1 MGAGLD
7 STLGASFIG
16 MVIAAALF
24 GITCS
29 QTYFY
34 FGSTSRQ
41 NKDSTLLSS
50 IVAGI
55 VLADCFHQIAITSW
69 LYNYCVTEF
78 GNLTA
83 LSNLPWGFYGMVIPT
98 LLVTFTVQGF
108 YVWRIWQL
116 SGKNWILAGFIEA
129 CSVAQAGSL
138 IYYITASFVTVVSA
152 EELTIQLQKYVVLVN
167 GLGAGT
173 DILITL
179 CMMALLKQSRTAIKR
194 TNRIIRTIMILSVT
208 TGMASTFCAIMVL
221 SMAVAFPG
229 KQIMMAFYFMLTKVY
244 TNSLLGT
251 LNVRDHLREASE
263 RAKWISTAS
272 FMFTRTR
279 DIMGTTNNGPVRT
292 TQGAHTV
299 HELGDLKQAPSSQE
313 ESGDDI
319 ERQTISIKVDQSRDV
334 TQ

>member
-7 STLGASFIG
+7 STLGASFI
-16 MVIAAALF
+16 V
-24 GITCS
+24 TCS

-55 VLADCFHQIAITSW
+55 VLLDCFHQIAITSW
-69 LYNYCVTEF
+69 RT
-78 GNLTA
+78 
-83 LSNLPWGFYGMVIPT
+83 
-98 LLVTFTVQGF
+98 F

-116 SGKNWILAGFIEA
+116 SGKNWVLAGFIEA
-129 CSVAQAGSL
+129 CSVAQAD
-138 IYYITASFVTVVSA
+138 YITASFVTVVSA

-194 TNRIIRTIMILSVT
+194 TNRIIRTIVCSFSVT
-208 TGMASTFCAIMVL
+208 TMEFCAIMVL

-299 HELGDLKQAPSSQE
+299 HELGDLKQDPSSQE
-313 ESGDDI
+313 DSGDDI

>member
-7 STLGASFIG
+7 STLGAAFI
-16 MVIAAALF
+16 V
-24 GITCS
+24 TCS

-55 VLADCFHQIAITSW
+55 VLLDCFHQIAITSW
-69 LYNYCVTEF
+69 HDLTCARQVTEF

-98 LLVTFTVQGF
+98 YRF

-129 CSVAQAGSL
+129 CSVAQAD
-138 IYYITASFVTVVSA
+138 YITASFVTVVSA

-229 KQIMMAFYFMLTKVY
+229 RQIMMAFYFMLTKVY

-299 HELGDLKQAPSSQE
+299 HELGDLKQDPSSQE

>member
-7 STLGASFIG
+7 STLGASFI
-16 MVIAAALF
+16 V
-24 GITCS
+24 TCS

-55 VLADCFHQIAITSW
+55 VLLDCFHQIAITSW
-69 LYNYCVTEF
+69 L
-78 GNLTA
+78 
-83 LSNLPWGFYGMVIPT
+83 
-98 LLVTFTVQGF
+98 
-108 YVWRIWQL
+108 
-116 SGKNWILAGFIEA
+116 SGKNWVLAGFIEA
-129 CSVAQAGSL
+129 CSVAQAD
-138 IYYITASFVTVVSA
+138 YITASFVTVVSA

-194 TNRIIRTIMILSVT
+194 TNRIIRTIVCSFSVT
-208 TGMASTFCAIMVL
+208 TMEFCAIMVL

-299 HELGDLKQAPSSQE
+299 HELGDLKQDPSSQE

>member
-7 STLGASFIG
+7 STLGASFI
-16 MVIAAALF
+16 V
-24 GITCS
+24 TCS

-55 VLADCFHQIAITSW
+55 VLLDCFHQIAITSW
-69 LYNYCVTEF
+69 L
-78 GNLTA
+78 
-83 LSNLPWGFYGMVIPT
+83 
-98 LLVTFTVQGF
+98 
-108 YVWRIWQL
+108 
-116 SGKNWILAGFIEA
+116 SGKNWVLAGFIEA
-129 CSVAQAGSL
+129 CSVAQAGFRICHQTCGTVDRVMPVFL
-138 IYYITASFVTVVSA
+138 IETTYDLDANTRP
-152 EELTIQLQKYVVLVN
+152 QKYVVLVN

-194 TNRIIRTIMILSVT
+194 TNRIIRTIVCSFSVT
-208 TGMASTFCAIMVL
+208 TMEFCAIMVL

-299 HELGDLKQAPSSQE
+299 HELGDLKQDPSSQE

>member
-7 STLGASFIG
+7 STLGAAFIG
-16 MVIAAALF
+16 MVIAAAY
-24 GITCS
+24 
-29 QTYFY
+29 TYFY

-50 IVAGI
+50 IVRSGPLPPALPEMFI
-55 VLADCFHQIAITSW
+55 SSAV
-69 LYNYCVTEF
+69 YNYCVTEF

-83 LSNLPWGFYGMVIPT
+83 LSNLPWPFK
-98 LLVTFTVQGF
+98 LFVTFTVQGF
-108 YVWRIWQL
+108 YVWRIWQCM
-116 SGKNWILAGFIEA
+116 SILLVEA
-129 CSVAQAGSL
+129 CSVAQAD
-138 IYYITASFVTVVSA
+138 YITASFVTVVSA

-194 TNRIIRTIMILSVT
+194 TNRIIRTIVSSCFRGGVET
-208 TGMASTFCAIMVL
+208 SRFCAIMVL

-229 KQIMMAFYFMLTKVY
+229 RQIMMAFYFMLTKVY

-299 HELGDLKQAPSSQE
+299 HELGDLKQDPSSQE

>member
-7 STLGASFIG
+7 STLGAAFI
-16 MVIAAALF
+16 V
-24 GITCS
+24 TCS

-55 VLADCFHQIAITSW
+55 VVLDMFHQIAISSW
-69 LYNYCVTEF
+69 PC
-78 GNLTA
+78 
-83 LSNLPWGFYGMVIPT
+83 LSRDR
-98 LLVTFTVQGF
+98 F

-129 CSVAQAGSL
+129 CSVAQAGALVVTTENIVLL
-138 IYYITASFVTVVSA
+138 IYMH
-152 EELTIQLQKYVVLVN
+152 QKYVVLVN

-229 KQIMMAFYFMLTKVY
+229 RQIMMAFYFMLTKVY

-299 HELGDLKQAPSSQE
+299 HELGDLKQDPE

>member
-1 MGAGLD
+1 
-7 STLGASFIG
+7 
-16 MVIAAALF
+16 MVTGTGVIIAAALF

-34 FGSTSRQ
+34 FGSNSRQ
-41 NKDSTLLSS
+41 NKDGTWLTT
-50 IVAGI
+50 IVGAVV
-55 VLADCFHQIAITSW
+55 VLDLFHQISITSW
-69 LYNYCVTEF
+69 LYTYCVSEF
-78 GNLTA
+78 GNLAA
-83 LSNLPWGFYGMVIPT
+83 LSTLPWGFYGMVFPT
-98 LLVTFTVQGF
+98 LFVTFTVQGF

-116 SGKNWILAGFIEA
+116 SGKNWILAGFIEC

-138 IYYITASFVTVVSA
+138 IYYITASFVSVVSA
-152 EELTIQLQKYVVLVN
+152 EELTIRLQKYVVLVN

-194 TNRIIRTIMILSVT
+194 TNRIIRTVMILSVT

-229 KQIMMAFYFMLTKVY
+229 RQVMMAFYFMLTKVY

-279 DIMGTTNNGPVRT
+279 DIMGTNTNGPVRT
-292 TQGAHTV
+292 TQNAHTV
-299 HELGDLKQAPSSQE
+299 HELGDLKQDPSSQE
-313 ESGDDI
+313 ETGDDA
-319 ERQTISIKVDQSRDV
+319 ERQTISVKIDQSGDV

>member
-7 STLGASFIG
+7 STLGASFI
-16 MVIAAALF
+16 V
-24 GITCS
+24 TCS

-50 IVAGI
+50 IVACI
-55 VLADCFHQIAITSW
+55 VLLDMFHQIAITSW
-69 LYNYCVTEF
+69 PQVSEF
-78 GNLTA
+78 GNLAA
-83 LSNLPWGFYGMVIPT
+83 LSNLPC
-98 LLVTFTVQGF
+98 F

-116 SGKNWILAGFIEA
+116 SGKNWVLAGFIV
-129 CSVAQAGSL
+129 SRFF
-138 IYYITASFVTVVSA
+138 FVTVVSA

-229 KQIMMAFYFMLTKVY
+229 RQIMMAFYFMLTKVY

-299 HELGDLKQAPSSQE
+299 HELGDLKQDPSSQE
-313 ESGDDI
+313 DSGDDI